1 MALSIL
7 WMLARGIRYALMV
20 WDRAVA
26 GHHPATVVFAGVLA
40 TNFGGCTAVRTVIH
54 NFADLDDYRIFAN
67 RTIANGVTPSPLRT
81 LAGAPGF
88 LVDLKVPDETGAL
101 VRLDRY
107 LDSTRTA
114 AFIVMR
120 DDRIVY
126 ERYARGFDQRSLLN
140 SFSIA
145 KSVIATL
152 VGIAVSEG
160 RIRSLDATVADYR
173 PELATSAYGAV
184 RIRALLTMT
193 SGVGDRPSLL
203 PCSAQYYY
211 GDDLHEAIAGAR
223 TESRPANG
231 WRYSEAD
238 AQVLGFVLEAAVG
251 KTVSAYLAEKLW
263 KPLGMESP
271 VLWALDHEGGMEKT
285 FCCISARARDFA
297 RFGLLYLQGGR
308 WQDRQLVPAD
318 WISQSVLPGVRTP
331 DGYTHR
337 HLWWIPGGHEGD
349 YYGYGHNGQYLYVN
363 SASRTVI
370 VKFSELADQDPV
382 PMFRAIS
389 AALSSPEHADELD
402 RLDSLSPKRPPA
414 PAERRRHT

>member
-1 MALSIL
+1 MALSIV

-26 GHHPATVVFAGVLA
+26 CHPATAIFAGVLA
-40 TNFGGCTAVRTVIH
+40 TNFWGCTAVRTVVH

-67 RTIANGVTPSPLRT
+67 RTIANDGTPSPLRT

-88 LVDLKVPDETGAL
+88 LLDLEVPDKTGAL

-126 ERYARGFDQRSLLN
+126 ERYARGFDERSLFN

-145 KSVIATL
+145 KSVMSTL
-152 VGIAVSEG
+152 VGIALSEG

-203 PCSAQYYY
+203 PGSAQYYY
-211 GDDLHEAIAGAR
+211 GDDLHEAISGAR
-223 TESRPANG
+223 AESRPANG

-251 KTVSAYLAEKLW
+251 ESVSDYLAEKLW

-271 VLWALDHEGGMEKT
+271 GLWALDHEGGMEKA

-297 RFGLLYLQGGR
+297 RFGLLQLHRGR
-308 WQDRQLVPAD
+308 WNGRQLVPEE
-318 WISQSVLPGVRTP
+318 WISRSVLPGIRTP

-337 HLWWIPGGHEGD
+337 HLWWMPAGNEGD

-363 SASRTVI
+363 PASRTVI
-370 VKFSELADQDPV
+370 VKFSEMVDQDPV

-389 AALSSPEHADELD
+389 AALCSREHLEELE
-402 RLDSLSPKRPPA
+402 RLA
-414 PAERRRHT
+414 GG